1 MESGLSWELLS
12 STLTIPIT
20 CSRYSTRE
28 VLIIRKIQVAKLGT
42 PKENMEYKTSSRSY
56 RTFFFADEEF
66 YRFFLLLSKDILLQ
80 MIFIYVT
87 NMQALLQKIG
97 QKKKFYRIC
106 YRASFSRVWKMVTSL
121 EWKFAK
127 TLPVLF
133 FCDSQ
138 KKMAKRPHMCK
149 KENVLIAVFKANE

>member
-1 MESGLSWELLS
+1 MLDGSGFKAMSGLIAAPNYGSLWK
-12 STLTIPIT
+12 
-20 CSRYSTRE
+20 
-28 VLIIRKIQVAKLGT
+28 IRKIQVANWGT

-106 YRASFSRVWKMVTSL
+106 YRASFSRV
-121 EWKFAK
+121 
-127 TLPVLF
+127 
-133 FCDSQ
+133 
-138 KKMAKRPHMCK
+138 
-149 KENVLIAVFKANE
+149 